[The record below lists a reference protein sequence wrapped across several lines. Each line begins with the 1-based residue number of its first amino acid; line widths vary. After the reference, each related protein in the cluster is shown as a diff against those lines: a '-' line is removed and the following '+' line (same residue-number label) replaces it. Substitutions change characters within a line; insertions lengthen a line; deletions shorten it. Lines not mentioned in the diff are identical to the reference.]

1 MARRACSQNSMPH
14 SASSSSWYF
23 FRSKL
28 LAPVAV
34 CGKSILFKSP
44 SLFPSLSLSFSLS
57 KIRVP
62 MKISGSI
69 SADETCIKQEEGL
82 VVSTHCGKRQRFS
95 VEISANFQSSDQDFN
110 QEVVTSK
117 RKKHSRRDSKKRRK
131 TYEPQQRRWVFSSHD
146 LSSYRDRF
154 VIVSYNILG
163 VDNVLKHMELYHHV
177 SPQILNWDWRKNL
190 LHEEIKCY
198 KPSILCL
205 QEVDQFDDIVMLL
218 KKDGYEGVYKV
229 VSHILYKGRHCERN
243 LLVGN
248 IHVLFN
254 PKRGDVKLG
263 QIRLLLKK
271 AHTLSQQWGKI
282 PIVLTGDF
290 NSLPQSALYQFV
302 ASSKL
307 DLLMHDR
314 KNISGQIEH
323 SSWQDPVEQQRNL
336 SARSPWYSYIWSA
349 EEREIATGKAG
360 CTHLQHP
367 INLRSAYS
375 EVAGT
380 HNTRDTCGE
389 PLVSS
394 YHSKFMGTVDYIWHS
409 EELVPIGVV
418 DTLPINILRRRRGLP
433 SEASLLLDLLL
444 RCVHHLLLSHRS
456 FSMQLEGA
464 KKGRNYSCPPYG
476 ACFPLLSGH
485 NIPIGV

>member
-1 MARRACSQNSMPH
+1 
-14 SASSSSWYF
+14 
-23 FRSKL
+23 
-28 LAPVAV
+28 
-34 CGKSILFKSP
+34 
-44 SLFPSLSLSFSLS
+44 
-57 KIRVP
+57 

-117 RKKHSRRDSKKRRK
+117 RKKHSRRASKKRRK

-163 VDNVLKHMELYHHV
+163 VDNVLKHMDLYHHV

-218 KKDGYEGVYKV
+218 KKDGYEGVYKGRTGNANDGCAV
-229 VSHILYKGRHCERN
+229 FWKEHMFNLLHEESIEFRKFGLRDNVAQLCILRYKGRHCERN

-433 SEASLLLDLLL
+433 SEVWTHQPRRGGLGVSGKGGGGDPT
-444 RCVHHLLLSHRS
+444 RS
-456 FSMQLEGA
+456 GLGLEHPGWMGSMSE
-464 KKGRNYSCPPYG
+464 STH
-476 ACFPLLSGH
+476 FWS
-485 NIPIGV
+485 